1 MQSNP
6 LFKQLIEVHI
16 TGEEP
21 VHRSYESIKR
31 MFKCSLERMTD
42 KYETFRQFGLQEDGS
57 LIRYALSEEDN
68 LARAEFVKRMEGLG
82 ATIEMDDMANM
93 YATIAGSDPTA
104 KRLCMGSHTDSVKNG
119 GHFDGIL
126 GVLAAMEVLETIVK
140 EDIPH
145 KHPVTA
151 MIFTNEE
158 GSLYQ
163 PAMMASGVV
172 FDFFDEATMLSSK
185 SVLDKTST
193 FGQALKDSI
202 YTGRVDH
209 RMTPDKYQGF
219 LELHVEQGPILEEA
233 SKDIGVVTC
242 VLGMVNYRIR
252 TYGQSDH
259 AGTTPMKNR
268 KDALYAASKL
278 LQYLH
283 DALDQLDSDLVY
295 TTGEIVCHP
304 CVHTVIPDF
313 VDFCIDARHE
323 SKEVIEQVVKII
335 KDIPKEVVGCTTSY
349 ELAWGRETKYFDET
363 LVKYVKESAEELGFS
378 HMFINSGAGHDA
390 QYVASQIPTTMVFSP
405 SKDGHSHCNEEYT
418 SIEQCTA
425 GASVMLGAIMKMD

>member
-1 MQSNP
+1 
-6 LFKQLIEVHI
+6 
-16 TGEEP
+16 
-21 VHRSYESIKR
+21 
-31 MFKCSLERMTD
+31 MTD
-42 KYETFRQFGLQEDGS
+42 KYETFRQYGLQEDGS
-57 LIRYALSEEDN
+57 LIRYALSDDEN
-68 LARAEFVKRMEGLG
+68 LARAEFVKRMEAIG
-82 ATIEMDDMANM
+82 ASIEMDDMANM
-93 YATIAGSDPTA
+93 YATLPGSDPSA
-104 KRLCMGSHTDSVKNG
+104 KRLSMGSHVDSVKNG

-126 GVLAAMEVLETIVK
+126 GVIAAMEVLETIAN
-140 EDIPH
+140 EGIEH

-172 FDFFDEATMLSSK
+172 FDFFDEATMLNSK
-185 SVLDKTST
+185 SVIDKTTS
-193 FGQALKDSI
+193 FGDALKKSP
-202 YTGRVDH
+202 YTGSAEN
-209 RMTPDKYQGF
+209 RMSPELYEGF

-233 SKDIGVVTC
+233 QKDIGVVTC

-278 LQYLH
+278 IQYLH
-283 DALDQLDSDLVY
+283 DELDKLDSDLVY
-295 TTGEIVCHP
+295 TTGEIICHP
-304 CVHTVIPDF
+304 CVHTVIPDY
-313 VDFCIDARHE
+313 VDFCIDSRHE
-323 SKEVIEQVVKII
+323 SKEVIDQVVSII
-335 KDIPKEVVGCTTSY
+335 KNIPKEIVGCTTSY

-363 LVKYVKESAEELGFS
+363 LVGYVKESAEELGFS
-378 HMFINSGAGHDA
+378 NMLINSGAGHDA

-418 SIEQCTA
+418 TIEQCTA
-425 GASVMLGAIMKMD
+425 GASVMLNTILKMDA